1 MKRLIITS
9 TLVAVF
15 TMRVTS
21 CKKEFNKDYTNDY
34 TCDCKDGN
42 GVQFD
47 KQTYPNT
54 SLIDAKRACD
64 ERENFWKNGAQPA
77 ANCKIL

>member
-1 MKRLIITS
+1 MKRLFLS
-9 TLVAVF
+9 ATLAAIF
-15 TMRVTS
+15 AMGMTS
-21 CKKEFNKDYTNDY
+21 CKKDY